1 MRLIYFLFLT
11 LSLAIAK
18 DVIAVSI
25 PPEKLIVERL
35 SDFDAISMVEVGSSP
50 HTYEP
55 KPSQMVKISKAKG
68 YFKIGVEFE
77 NIWLDKFKNQNPAMK
92 IFEADKNI
100 TKIPMS
106 IKGGK
111 PDPHIWLDPIN
122 LKEIAKNIA
131 KGLIEIDPKNREIY
145 QKRLKLLLADLTQLD
160 RSIKENLKGIKS
172 RNFLALH
179 PSWGYFAKRYN
190 LSQLTVEVEGKE
202 PSIREF
208 ISLLKDAK
216 QKGVRIIFT
225 QPEFSKKQA
234 EIVARE
240 LGIKLV
246 PISPMEKDF
255 FKNLLFFSQEIAKA
269 NR

>member
-1 MRLIYFLFLT
+1 MLF
-11 LSLAIAK
+11 
-18 DVIAVSI
+18 AVSI

-77 NIWLDKFKNQNPAMK
+77 NIWLDKFKNQNPTMK

-122 LKEIAKNIA
+122 LK
-131 KGLIEIDPKNREIY
+131 D
-145 QKRLKLLLADLTQLD
+145 DC
-160 RSIKENLKGIKS
+160 
-172 RNFLALH
+172 
-179 PSWGYFAKRYN
+179 
-190 LSQLTVEVEGKE
+190 
-202 PSIREF
+202 
-208 ISLLKDAK
+208 
-216 QKGVRIIFT
+216 
-225 QPEFSKKQA
+225 
-234 EIVARE
+234 
-240 LGIKLV
+240 
-246 PISPMEKDF
+246 
-255 FKNLLFFSQEIAKA
+255 
-269 NR
+269 